1 MTEHALPQASLDRL
15 FLQARTFHYWQ
26 DTAVSDDTL
35 KQLYELMRW
44 APTSMNCNPARIYFL
59 RTAQAKE
66 RLYPALDE
74 GNIRKVEGAPVTAI
88 VAYDRRFHDQ
98 LPTLF
103 PHIDAR
109 AKFVGNEPLIEDT
122 AFRNGTLQGGYMIL
136 AARALGL
143 DCGPLSGFDNDQVDR
158 IFFAEHDR
166 HLRSNFLCNLGYGD
180 ADQVKPRGTRLD
192 FDTACRLL

>member
-1 MTEHALPQASLDRL
+1 MTENVLPQASLDQL

-26 DTAVSDDTL
+26 DKAVSDEIL

-44 APTSMNCNPARIYFL
+44 APTSMNCNPVRIHFL
-59 RTAQAKE
+59 RTVEAKE

-74 GNIRKVEGAPVTAI
+74 GNIRKVESAPVTAI

-158 IFFAEHDR
+158 LFFAENDR
-166 HLRSNFLCNLGYGD
+166 HLRSNFLCNLGYG
-180 ADQVKPRGTRLD
+180 AVDQLKPRGARLE
-192 FDTACRLL
+192 FETACRLL

>member
-1 MTEHALPQASLDRL
+1 MTERALPQASLDQL
-15 FLQARTFHYWQ
+15 FLQARTFHNWQ
-26 DTAVSDDTL
+26 DKAVSDDTL
-35 KQLYELMRW
+35 KQLYDLMRW

-59 RTAQAKE
+59 RTVEAKQ

-74 GNIRKVEGAPVTAI
+74 GNIRKVEGAPVTAL

-98 LPTLF
+98 LPKLF

-109 AKFVGNEPLIEDT
+109 SKFVGNEPLIEDT
-122 AFRNGTLQGGYMIL
+122 AYRNGTLQGGYMIL

-143 DCGPLSGFDNDQVDR
+143 DCGPLSGFDNDLADR

-166 HLRSNFLCNLGYGD
+166 HLRSNFLCNIGYGVVE
-180 ADQVKPRGTRLD
+180 QLKPRGPRLD
-192 FDTACRLL
+192 FETACRLL

>member
-1 MTEHALPQASLDRL
+1 MTESVLPQASLDRL

-35 KQLYELMRW
+35 KQLYDLMRW

-74 GNIRKVEGAPVTAI
+74 GNIRKVEDAPVTAI
-88 VAYDRRFHDQ
+88 IAYDRRFHDQ

-166 HLRSNFLCNLGYGD
+166 HLRSNFLCSLGYGD
-180 ADQVKPRGTRLD
+180 ADQVKPRGARLD